1 VKTIEETPTRPV
13 DYAALTGAYSALLA
27 GLALAGR
34 RRPPGRDSVAELA
47 VLGAATF
54 TVARLLVD
62 EKVETWLRDPFVR
75 REPGGGE
82 RPRGRRLRYAVGELL
97 TCTRCAGAWG
107 ALGVVGLRTVAPSA
121 GRPVTAVLAAKAAND
136 VLQAGFSALCRAA
149 D

>member
-1 VKTIEETPTRPV
+1 
-13 DYAALTGAYSALLA
+13 LLA
-27 GLALAGR
+27 GVALAGR
-34 RRPPGRDSVAELA
+34 RRQPGRESVAELA
-47 VLGAATF
+47 TLGAATF

-82 RPRGRRLRYAVGELL
+82 RPRGHGLRYAMGELL
-97 TCTRCAGAWG
+97 TCTRYARVWG

-121 GRPVTAVLAAKAAND
+121 GRPATAVLAAEAAND
-136 VLQAGFSALCRAA
+136 FLQAGVSALCRAA